1 MLKRGIIALI
11 GIIVSCV
18 VLEVHREPV
27 EPKAEAQSDS
37 TKGQRPAVGSIEVN
51 VRFSENP
58 EGKRIVF
65 ESADE
70 TFIKKTSATVL
81 KDSIQVRF
89 PAAPVL
95 KYRND
100 INLNLSVEG
109 NVVNI
114 RFKEPFRIKTLYLNA
129 PPRFSIDVLR
139 IEASSSVSPLSP
151 PPSRG
156 DETTA
161 LKVTRIIIDPGHGG
175 YDAGIIYNDM
185 REKDITLSIA
195 REMESMFLKKNRPV
209 FLTRRIDQFMSITD
223 RAIAANQK
231 TPALFVSIHLSL
243 SEGFVIYIPY
253 IDRVEQAEELSNMM
267 YRQRRYIDKSKSLAE
282 ALGKAIKEDLKVE
295 VVYREIPITLLD
307 SIGAPAVLV
316 ELPKSLVFDK
326 EKRMR
331 LSQTLMK
338 GIDYAIQ

>member
-1 MLKRGIIALI
+1 MLKRGILALI

-18 VLEVHREPV
+18 VLQFKADAQNEP
-27 EPKAEAQSDS
+27 
-37 TKGQRPAVGSIEVN
+37 TKNQRPVVGSVEVN
-51 VRFSENP
+51 VRFSENS

-89 PAAPVL
+89 PTAPIL
-95 KYRND
+95 RYRND
-100 INLNLSVEG
+100 INLSLSVQG

-114 RFKEPFRIKTLYLNA
+114 RFREPFRVKTLYLNA
-129 PPRFSIDVLR
+129 PPRFSIDVLK
-139 IEASSSVSPLSP
+139 IEVSSPISPLSP
-151 PPSRG
+151 APSRG
-156 DETTA
+156 DETA
-161 LKVTRIIIDPGHGG
+161 AVKPAVTRIIIDPGHGG

-185 REKDITLSIA
+185 REKDIALSIA

-209 FLTRRIDQFMSITD
+209 FLTRRIDQFMSIID

-231 TPALFVSIHLSL
+231 TPGIFISLHLSL
-243 SEGFVIYIPY
+243 SESFVINIPY
-253 IDRVEQAEELSNMM
+253 IETVEQTEELFNMM
-267 YRQRRYIDKSKSLAE
+267 NRQRRYIDKSKILAE
-282 ALGKAIKEDLKVE
+282 ALGRAIKEDLKIE
-295 VVYREIPITLLD
+295 VVYREVPITLLN

-316 ELPKSLVFDK
+316 ELPGSLVFDK
-326 EKRMR
+326 GKRLK